1 MARLKKKPNY
11 NSNTIMQ
18 ELINEVSKLYFEL
31 GDNASIRQIANEFG
45 MTPLKIRKLL
55 ITAGVFSSD
64 VCDQVLRLFRSGKSV
79 PEIQSITGLSRAS
92 VHSYLPYSKVIYNAK
107 EISLNAERIRLYRER
122 KSVVNSFREKI
133 KECGN
138 TDKIIEELWYILKLF
153 ENYPFHTLG
162 GLQFTYQVKGN
173 EIFVTRKEMSITRSA
188 VVLSVKKTMELQN
201 RVNSPEQLE
210 SFGASYLFPIFMRIG
225 LIERVGKRIP
235 NSR

>member
-11 NSNTIMQ
+11 NSDTIMQ
-18 ELINEVSKLYFEL
+18 ELINEVSKLYFES

-64 VCDQVLRLFRSGKSV
+64 VCDQVLGLFRSGKSV

-138 TDKIIEELWYILKLF
+138 TDKLIEELWYILKLF

-162 GLQFTYQVKGN
+162 GLQSMPLVRPG
-173 EIFVTRKEMSITRSA
+173 
-188 VVLSVKKTMELQN
+188 
-201 RVNSPEQLE
+201 
-210 SFGASYLFPIFMRIG
+210 
-225 LIERVGKRIP
+225 
-235 NSR
+235 